1 MYDFDLTGGLDIMGE
16 NERDLKAQF
25 KDVLSEFGAGM
36 NEPLALDEED
46 DTVTF
51 AVDDEYLIHIKY
63 LNRSDM
69 IVMFS
74 PVGVFGGTRSPD
86 AGDRALALLRYCE
99 LGGLSEGFTLAL
111 DEEADLIVAMD
122 KRTALEI
129 SSVDALSAW
138 VDALM
143 RVVNAVRE
151 DFSEKF
157 PAMEE

>member
-1 MYDFDLTGGLDIMGE
+1 MYDFDLTGMDIMGE
-16 NERDLKAQF
+16 SERDLKAQF

-51 AVDDEYLIHIKY
+51 AVDDEYLIHLKY
-63 LNRSDM
+63 LSSSDM

-74 PVGVFGGTRSPD
+74 PVGAFGGTRSRD
-86 AGDRALALLRYCE
+86 AGERALALLRHCA

>member
-1 MYDFDLTGGLDIMGE
+1 MDDFDFIYGIGGANKCNMKE
-16 NERDLKAQF
+16 QF
-25 KDVLSEFGAGM
+25 TAVLGEFGAGM
-36 NEPLALDEED
+36 NEPLALDDKD

-51 AVDDEYLIHIKY
+51 SVDDEFLIHLKY
-63 LNRSDM
+63 LNQSDA
-69 IVMFS
+69 IVAFS
-74 PVGVFGGTRSPD
+74 PVGAFGGTRSRD
-86 AGDRALALLRYCE
+86 SGEKALALLRYCE

-138 VDALM
+138 VDALT
-143 RVVNAVRE
+143 RVVNAVRV
-151 DFSEKF
+151 DFSEQF